1 MLCRG
6 PGKLRG
12 RREMDEAIAQ
22 IGWRSE
28 KPSFGLGLTP
38 QSLFADLVDRGHTLS
53 PGSGATLSA
62 QNRQFK
68 AASFDADIAAC
79 SVSERPARSGLERA
93 GNNSYHRCGIY
104 GAMMLTHA
112 QVWSAID
119 RLAARAG
126 LSASGLA
133 RRAGLDPT
141 TFNKS
146 KRITTEGRAR
156 WPSTESIAKALTAT
170 ETPIDVFVG
179 LVNAGDGP
187 ATRPVPLLGFAEA
200 GSGGYFDD
208 GGFPAG
214 EGWDAIAFPAV
225 SDEHAYALEVSGQ
238 SMEPAYRDGDV
249 IPISPAA
256 PIRRGD
262 RVVVKTR
269 SGEVM
274 AKELKRRTAKSLE
287 LRSLNTEHSDRTIAA
302 VDVLWIA
309 RILWASQ

>member
-1 MLCRG
+1 
-6 PGKLRG
+6 
-12 RREMDEAIAQ
+12 
-22 IGWRSE
+22 
-28 KPSFGLGLTP
+28 
-38 QSLFADLVDRGHTLS
+38 
-53 PGSGATLSA
+53 
-62 QNRQFK
+62 
-68 AASFDADIAAC
+68 
-79 SVSERPARSGLERA
+79 
-93 GNNSYHRCGIY
+93 
-104 GAMMLTHA
+104 MMLTHA

-146 KRITTEGRAR
+146 KRITAEGRAR
-156 WPSTESIAKALTAT
+156 WPSTESIAKALAAT
-170 ETPIDVFVG
+170 GTPIDVFVG
-179 LVNAGDGP
+179 LINSADAS

-249 IPISPAA
+249 ILVSPSA

-262 RVVVKTR
+262 RVVVKTK

-274 AKELKRRTAKSLE
+274 AKELKRRTAKSIE
-287 LRSLNTEHSDRTIAA
+287 LRSLNTEHADRTIAA
-302 VDVLWIA
+302 ADVLWIA